1 MLRLFRSSKVRQVF
15 KALHSLEIVYFNT
28 ITKQSVVIMQ
38 DGQEINKIDVSNTVN
53 DIKDKAEESGII
65 DKVKDG
71 IKSGIDTLKS
81 IAPSDTKWPSDYMQE
96 QTEQSTE

>member
-1 MLRLFRSSKVRQVF
+1 M
-15 KALHSLEIVYFNT
+15 HSLEIVYFNT

-38 DGQEINKIDVSNTVN
+38 DGQEVNKIDVSNTVN

>member
-1 MLRLFRSSKVRQVF
+1 M
-15 KALHSLEIVYFNT
+15 HSLEIVYFNT
-28 ITKQSVVIMQ
+28 ITKQFKMADEFKSVVIMQ
-38 DGQEINKIDVSNTVN
+38 DGQEVNKIDVSNTVN

-71 IKSGIDTLKS
+71 IKSGIDILKS

-96 QTEQSTE
+96 QIEQSTE